1 MTTIDVSSPAE
12 RNARPA
18 RKVSQYNWIGGSFGW
33 VWLVI
38 IMLPIYWMVITSLK
52 TSANYYDTNAL
63 LPPKN
68 PTLDNYRLVIQN
80 HIGRYFLNSVV
91 VTLGAVIP
99 AVAISL
105 MAAYAIIRGVGNRWL
120 RSVNWLFL
128 MGLAIPLQ
136 AVIIP
141 IYLIIIRL
149 GLYDTLLAIVL
160 PSISFAIPLSVLVL
174 SNFIRD
180 VPRELFES
188 MRVDGATEWGT
199 LWRLVF
205 PLTRPALITVA
216 IYNGIG
222 IWNGLLL
229 PLVLT
234 QSRGQRTL
242 PLALADF
249 QGQASVILAAITL
262 TLLPIVI
269 LYALGRRQLQS
280 GLIAGVSK

>member
-1 MTTIDVSSPAE
+1 LATIDVSPPAE
-12 RNARPA
+12 RNAPLGG
-18 RKVSQYNWIGGSFGW
+18 KLSQYNWIGGSFGW

-52 TSANYYDTNAL
+52 TSSNYFDTNAL
-63 LPPKN
+63 LPPRN
-68 PTLDNYRLVIQN
+68 PTLDNYRLVIQS
-80 HIGRYFLNSVV
+80 HIVRYFLNGVI
-91 VTLGAVIP
+91 VTLGAVVP
-99 AVAISL
+99 AVAISF
-105 MAAYAIIRGVGNRWL
+105 MAAYAIVRGVGNRWL
-120 RSVNWLFL
+120 RAVNSLFL
-128 MGLAIPLQ
+128 TGLAIPLQ

-149 GLYDTLLAIVL
+149 HLYDTLLAIVL

-188 MRVDGATEWGT
+188 MRIDGATEWGT

-216 IYNGIG
+216 VYNGIG

-234 QSRGQRTL
+234 QSPGRRTV

-249 QGQASVILAAITL
+249 QGQANVNLAAVTL
-262 TLLPIVI
+262 TLLPIII
-269 LYALGRRQLQS
+269 LYAIGRRQLQN
-280 GLIAGVSK
+280 GLTAGFSK